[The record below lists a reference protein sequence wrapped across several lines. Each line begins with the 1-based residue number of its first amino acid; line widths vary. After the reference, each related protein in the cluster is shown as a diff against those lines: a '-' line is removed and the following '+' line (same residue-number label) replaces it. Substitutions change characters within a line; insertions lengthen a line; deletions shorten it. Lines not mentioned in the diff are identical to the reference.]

1 MSEPSDRQLVVDT
14 RRGDDAAYGE
24 LVRRYQNSVFNVCYR
39 LLGERRDAE
48 DLMQEA
54 FLRAYQR
61 LSSFDEQRP
70 FGPWIRR
77 VATNLCYNHFN
88 KKRPVSF
95 ELEDEFDIAENKPSK
110 NPEKAQQSAETA
122 EEVRAAILELPVNYR
137 AVIELR
143 HFQELSYKEIAT
155 TLEIPISD
163 VKSHLFRGRKLL
175 AERLQI

>member
-1 MSEPSDRQLVVDT
+1 MSEPSDHQLVVDT
-14 RRGDDAAYGE
+14 RHGDDEAYGE
-24 LVRRYQNSVFNVCYR
+24 LVRRYQTSVYNVCLR

-54 FLRAYQR
+54 FLRAYRR
-61 LSSFDEQRP
+61 LNSYDEQRP

-77 VATNLCYNHFN
+77 VAANLCYNHFN

-95 ELEDEFDIAENKPSK
+95 ELDDEFEIAENKPGQ
-110 NPEKAQQSAETA
+110 NPEKAQLMVETKND
-122 EEVRAAILELPVNYR
+122 VHAALLDLPPPYR

-143 HFQELSYKEIAT
+143 HFQDLSYKEIAR
-155 TLEIPISD
+155 TLQIPISD

-175 AERLQI
+175 AERLQP